1 MIVEADPSDADA
13 RAGPGRRY
21 LQVIPSACAA
31 SKVTGVASETTSINP
46 FETAKRQVD
55 IVCDLV
61 GINGGVR
68 EILKNPKRELSV
80 NFPVRMDDG
89 SYRVFHGYRVQY
101 NMARGPTK
109 GGIRYHPNVTLDE
122 VRALAA
128 WMTWKCAVVN
138 LPYGGAKG
146 GVICD
151 PKHMSTAELERLT
164 RRYASEI
171 APLIGPEMDI
181 PAPDVY
187 TDSQTM
193 AWIMDTYS
201 MLKGYSV
208 PGVITGKPIALGGSE
223 GRGEATGRGCAYVI
237 REAAPH
243 AGVKLKGATVAV
255 QGFGNAGSVA
265 ANILHDELG
274 AKIVAISDSR
284 GGIHQPAGLNP
295 HEVEAHKRKTGS
307 VVGFPGAS
315 SVTNEAL
322 LELKVDV
329 LIPAALENVITRR
342 NADKIEARIV
352 AEAANGPTVPEADE
366 ILFQKKITV
375 LPDILA
381 NAGGV
386 TVSYFEWAQDIQ
398 GFFWSLD
405 EVNQRLERVMVRS
418 YAEVHKEAEQRHIHN
433 RTAAYVVAIGKVV
446 DAIQRRG
453 IYP

>member
-1 MIVEADPSDADA
+1 ME
-13 RAGPGRRY
+13 RAGPS
-21 LQVIPSACAA
+21 V
-31 SKVTGVASETTSINP
+31 NP
-46 FETAKRQVD
+46 FDTARRQID
-55 IVCDLV
+55 IVADLI

-68 EILKNPKRELSV
+68 ELLKHPKRELTV

-89 SYRVFHGYRVQY
+89 SYRVFTGHRVQY

-109 GGIRYHPNVTLDE
+109 GGIRYHPQVTLDE

-138 LPYGGAKG
+138 IPYGGAKG
-146 GVICD
+146 GVVCD
-151 PKHMSTAELERLT
+151 PKTLKIGELERLT

-171 APLIGPEMDI
+171 ASFIGPEIDI

-193 AWIMDTYS
+193 SWIMDTYS
-201 MLKGYSV
+201 MQKGYSV
-208 PGVITGKPIALGGSE
+208 PGVVTGKPIALGGSE

-237 REAAPH
+237 REAAKD
-243 AGVKLKGATVAV
+243 AGVRVKGGTVAV

-265 ANILHDELG
+265 ANLLHDEQG
-274 AKIVAISDSR
+274 ATIVAISDSK
-284 GGIHQPAGLNP
+284 GGIVKPEGLNP
-295 HEVEAHKRKTGS
+295 HTVEEHKRKTGS
-307 VVGFPGAS
+307 VVGFPGAKAIS
-315 SVTNEAL
+315 NEEI
-322 LELKVDV
+322 LETKADI
-329 LIPAALENVITRR
+329 LIPAALENQITGK
-342 NADKIEARIV
+342 NADRIQAKMV
-352 AEAANGPTVPEADE
+352 AEAANGPTLPEADTA
-366 ILFQKKITV
+366 LFQKKVTV

-398 GFFWSLD
+398 GFFWSLE

-418 YAEVHKEAEQRHIHN
+418 YSDVRKVAVDKKVHN
-433 RTAAYVVAIGKVV
+433 RSAAYVLAIQRVV
-446 DAIQRRG
+446 DAMKTRG

>member
-1 MIVEADPSDADA
+1 M
-13 RAGPGRRY
+13 
-21 LQVIPSACAA
+21 PSAPQA
-31 SKVTGVASETTSINP
+31 INP
-46 FETAKRQVD
+46 FETARKQID
-55 IVCDLV
+55 IVADLL
-61 GINGGVR
+61 GLNGGLR
-68 EILKNPKRELSV
+68 DILKSPKRELTV

-89 SYRVFHGYRVQY
+89 SLRVYTGYRVQY

-109 GGIRYHPNVTLDE
+109 GGIRYHPAVTLDE

-138 LPYGGAKG
+138 LPYGGGKG

-151 PKHMSTAELERLT
+151 PKHMSRPELERLT

-201 MLKGYSV
+201 MQKGYSV
-208 PGVITGKPIALGGSE
+208 PGVVTGKPISLGGSE

-237 REAAPH
+237 RESAPH
-243 AGVKLKGATVAV
+243 AGVKVKGGTVAV

-265 ANILHDELG
+265 AKLLYDEQG
-274 AKIVAISDSR
+274 AKIVAVSDSR
-284 GGIHQPAGLNP
+284 GGIYNAKGLNP
-295 HEVEAHKRKTGS
+295 HEVDAHKAKTGS
-307 VVGFPGAS
+307 VVGFPGSTAMS
-315 SVTNEAL
+315 NEEL
-322 LELKVDV
+322 LQAKVDI
-329 LIPAALENVITRR
+329 LIPAALENQITKA
-342 NADKIEARIV
+342 NADKIQAKIV
-352 AEAANGPTVPEADE
+352 AEAANGPTVPEADK
-366 ILFQKKITV
+366 ILFERKIHV

-398 GFFWSLD
+398 GFFWTLQ
-405 EVNQRLERVMVRS
+405 EVNSRLERVMVES
-418 YAEVHKEAEQRHIHN
+418 YAQVHKVAEERKVHN
-433 RTAAYVVAIGKVV
+433 RTAAYVLAIQRVV
-446 DAIQRRG
+446 DAMKLRG